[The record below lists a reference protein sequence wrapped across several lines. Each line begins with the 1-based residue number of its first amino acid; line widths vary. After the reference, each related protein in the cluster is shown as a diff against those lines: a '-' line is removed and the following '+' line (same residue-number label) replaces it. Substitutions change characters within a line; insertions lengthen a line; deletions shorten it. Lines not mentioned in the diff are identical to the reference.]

1 MKKIISLVLSVVVVL
16 TFAMFAIGSGSSD
29 KPTVTPGEEN
39 TEQVET
45 IVSNKD
51 TIVKVGEMLTA
62 NDLSITYVS
71 CEEYTGYNQYFG
83 PKDGNKIIRL
93 YFNVENKGQTDR
105 MISTFEFNCYADDVA
120 MDSYYEDDSI
130 SATLSAGRKA
140 DGAVYFEVPI
150 DAEVIEVEYETDF
163 WSDGKATFE
172 VVL

>member
-1 MKKIISLVLSVVVVL
+1 MKKIVSMGLALVVVL
-16 TFAMFAIGSGSSD
+16 VFAFFAIASSSD
-29 KPTVTPGEEN
+29 EPTVTPGEESVEQ
-39 TEQVET
+39 TESVA
-45 IVSNKD
+45 VNKD
-51 TIVKVGEMLTA
+51 TVVKVGDVLSA

-71 CEEYTGYNQYFG
+71 CEEYTGYNQYLG
-83 PKDGNKIIRL
+83 PKEGNKIIRL

-105 MISTFEFNCYADDVA
+105 MISTYEFNCYADDVA
-120 MDSYYEDDSI
+120 MDLYYEDDCI

-140 DGAVYFEVPI
+140 DGAVYFEVPV

>member
-1 MKKIISLVLSVVVVL
+1 MKKVVSLGLTVFVVCA
-16 TFAMFAIGSGSSD
+16 FAFFAIASGSD
-29 KPTVTPGEEN
+29 DATVTPGEDIA
-39 TEQVET
+39 EQVVTTEA
-45 IVSNKD
+45 NKD
-51 TIVKVGEMLTA
+51 TVVKVGDVLTA

-71 CEEYTGYNQYFG
+71 CEEYTGYNQYLG